1 MVKTRREFPSEG
13 DLLLCTVTD
22 ITSHGAYVELEEYP
36 GLKGFIHLSEIASSW
51 IKNIRNF
58 VKEGQ
63 KIVTKVLRVNR
74 EKRQIDLSLRRV
86 TEQQKREKIQAWK
99 RAQNAEGI
107 LRLAADK
114 LGKTLDEAYREVG
127 WRLEDR
133 YGEIY
138 AGLQIIK
145 KRGLEALE
153 EAGIPETWRQVIYN
167 EALEH
172 VELPTVKM
180 KAQIEV
186 TCYKADGVEAI
197 KKSLMKGLEE
207 LKKETGVKGR
217 IFLVGSPK
225 YQFEIEAPDYKIAEK
240 VLANTANEIINTI
253 KSLGGEGS
261 WKKIT

>member
-1 MVKTRREFPSEG
+1 MVKTRREVPSEG

-22 ITSHGAYVELEEYP
+22 ITSHGAYAELDEYP

-63 KIVTKVLRVNR
+63 KIVTKVLKVNK
-74 EKRQIDLSLRRV
+74 EKKQIDLSLRRV

-107 LRLAADK
+107 LRLAANK
-114 LGKTLDEAYREVG
+114 LGKTLDEAYQQVG
-127 WRLEDR
+127 WRLEDK

-138 AGLQIIK
+138 TGLQEIK
-145 KRGLEALE
+145 KRGLEALK
-153 EAGIPETWRQVIYN
+153 EAEIPEEWRDIIYK

-172 VELPTVKM
+172 VEIPTVKM

-186 TCYKADGVEAI
+186 TCYKPDGVDSI
-197 KKSLMKGLEE
+197 KKSLIKGLEE
-207 LKKETGVKGR
+207 LKKEEGVKGR
-217 IFLVGSPK
+217 IFLVGSPR
-225 YQFEIEAPDYKIAEK
+225 YQFEIEAPDYKTAER
-240 VLANTANEIINTI
+240 VLTNAASEIIKTI
-253 KSLGGEGS
+253 KSLGGEGN